1 MKDQLK
7 PILAK
12 LKPAVAFAKKYL
24 NFIILLLFLLLYTVM
39 VLRIDSLSG
48 AAPTDTQVTAKEQTI
63 AQPKIDKAT
72 LNKIENLQNQNI
84 QVQALFNQARNNPF
98 SE

>member
-12 LKPAVAFAKKYL
+12 LKPAEAFAKKYL
-24 NFIILLLFLLLYTVM
+24 YFIVMLVFLLLYIVM
-39 VLRIDSLSG
+39 IFRINQLSGVTPTDAQVTSKEKTIARPRID
-48 AAPTDTQVTAKEQTI
+48 QQTI
-63 AQPKIDKAT
+63 
-72 LNKIENLQNQNI
+72 NKIEQLQNQNI

-98 SE
+98 NE

>member
-7 PILAK
+7 PILSK
-12 LKPAVAFAKKYL
+12 LKPAQAFAKKYL
-24 NFIILLLFLLLYTVM
+24 NFIILLIFLLLYTFM
-39 VLRIDSLSG
+39 VVRIDSLSG
-48 AAPTDTQVTAKEQTI
+48 AAPSDAQVTAKEQAI

-72 LNKIENLQNQNI
+72 LNKIEKLQNQNI
-84 QVQALFNQARNNPF
+84 QVQALFNQARNDPF